1 MSNFVTVEA
10 LIPECLAIPA
20 AMVGRAHDGDVGG
33 AQTFESHTYTDWQG
47 KRYRYACIRS
57 VVPEYA
63 RGMRYL
69 LDAPEM
75 LLGTIQHDTDAR
87 FPGADVPTLEQC
99 AAFCAECKVAIGG
112 DADILGGLV
121 CVTPS

>member
-1 MSNFVTVEA
+1 MSFVTVEA
-10 LIPECLAIPA
+10 LIPESLAIPA
-20 AMVGRAHDGDVGG
+20 AMVGRALDSDVGG
-33 AQTFESHTYTDWQG
+33 ADTFESHIYADGQG

-63 RGMRYL
+63 QGMRYL
-69 LDAPEM
+69 LVAPEM

-87 FPGADVPTLEQC
+87 FPGAEVPTLEQC
-99 AAFCAECKVAIGG
+99 AAFCDECKVAIDG
-112 DADILGGLV
+112 DAEILGELV